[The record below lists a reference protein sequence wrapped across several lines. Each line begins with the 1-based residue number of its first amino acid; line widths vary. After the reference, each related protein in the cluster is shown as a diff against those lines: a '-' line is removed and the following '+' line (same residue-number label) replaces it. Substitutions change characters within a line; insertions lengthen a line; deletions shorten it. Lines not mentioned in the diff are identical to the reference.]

1 MTGRKSRRG
10 FSLMELLVASMLAVL
25 FAGIVS
31 SALASSTSLARD
43 SLVKGTLEQRAREL
57 TDTMAFFLRGA
68 GAPGRCED
76 PDAPQGWPLADCLSV
91 SEQASAFESATPT
104 AATFYSYSTQLESS
118 ASAAALTVPDKVVF
132 TQSNGRLTIVRY
144 PPLAGAT
151 YTSPAWASAPVTV
164 RDLVV
169 NAPADGVLF
178 RYFDAT
184 GQRLGS
190 DTAAVPSADLRR
202 IALVQMSPR
211 VSQQVGGD
219 TRTAGL
225 DLSVAISRAGVSP

>member
-1 MTGRKSRRG
+1 MTGGRARRG

-25 FAGIVS
+25 FAGVVS

-91 SEQASAFESATPT
+91 AERDSAFD
-104 AATFYSYSTQLESS
+104 AASSTSVTFYSYSTQLESS
-118 ASAAALTVPDKVVF
+118 ASAAALTVPDRVVL
-132 TQSNGRLTIVRY
+132 TQANGRLTIVRY
-144 PPLAGAT
+144 PPLANAT
-151 YTSPAWASAPVTV
+151 YTSPAWASTPVTV

-169 NAPADGVLF
+169 NAPTDGVLF
-178 RYFDAT
+178 RYFDSS

-190 DTAAVPSADLRR
+190 DTSAVPAADLRR

-211 VSQQVGGD
+211 VSQQVGGE

-225 DLSVAISRAGVSP
+225 DLSVAISKAGVMP